1 MFSFFQRCC
10 RQTKVQFRA
19 FVCPELVVLTAAVV
33 DAPPLILQTFCSL
46 NNAEGARSYCVSALK
61 AHRFPPFVNWR
72 LCFLLL
78 ICVTVQWS
86 GNKKRHVVS
95 PTVVHTV
102 LLLWFRFI
110 HSPRF
115 LTKLNPS
122 CESYRGTV
130 FLRSEFYCH
139 FLSLLLSDRSIPGR
153 ENTFGTASQSICICI
168 PGALYWF
175 KAIQVYITALFQ
187 LYYCNPFPTNC
198 MSCCICTW
206 SLPLNATLTLR
217 WCSTNRGLW
226 QLSVVWCIIVL
237 FLKQA

>member
-61 AHRFPPFVNWR
+61 AHRFPPFVNWK

-95 PTVVHTV
+95 PTVVDTV

-130 FLRSEFYCH
+130 FLRSDFIVIFRLFCWVTGR
-139 FLSLLLSDRSIPGR
+139 FQAGKTLLELHH
-153 ENTFGTASQSICICI
+153 NQYAS
-168 PGALYWF
+168 AYLELYTGL
-175 KAIQVYITALFQ
+175 KPYEYI
-187 LYYCNPFPTNC
+187 
-198 MSCCICTW
+198 
-206 SLPLNATLTLR
+206 
-217 WCSTNRGLW
+217 
-226 QLSVVWCIIVL
+226 
-237 FLKQA
+237 

>member
-1 MFSFFQRCC
+1 MFSFFPRCC
-10 RQTKVQFRA
+10 RQTKVHFHA
-19 FVCPELVVLTAAVV
+19 CVCPELVVLTAAIV

-46 NNAEGARSYCVSALK
+46 NNAVGARSYCVSALK
-61 AHRFPPFVNWR
+61 AHRFPPLVYWK

-86 GNKKRHVVS
+86 GNKKKRHVVS

-102 LLLWFRFI
+102 PLLWIRFI

-122 CESYRGTV
+122 CESFKWMV

-153 ENTFGTASQSICICI
+153 RTLLELHHNQYAS
-168 PGALYWF
+168 AYLE
-175 KAIQVYITALFQ
+175 L
-187 LYYCNPFPTNC
+187 
-198 MSCCICTW
+198 
-206 SLPLNATLTLR
+206 
-217 WCSTNRGLW
+217 
-226 QLSVVWCIIVL
+226 
-237 FLKQA
+237 